1 MSIRWRG
8 RDGRPK
14 EQVANAWNSYVD
26 LTPASDAPADAV
38 EAAWLPMQAGQEI
51 PLIGE
56 DREQVRKDDPDESW
70 SR

>member
-1 MSIRWRG
+1 MTIRWRG
-8 RDGRPK
+8 RDYRPK
-14 EQVANAWNSYVD
+14 EQVANAWDSAVN

-38 EAAWLPMQAGQEI
+38 KSGWAAFLPGQST

-56 DREQVRKDDPDESW
+56 DREQVQREDPDQYW

>member
-26 LTPASDAPADAV
+26 LTPANDALADAV
-38 EAAWLPMQAGQEI
+38 KAAWSAMQSGQEI

-56 DREQVRKDDPDESW
+56 DREQVRKDDPDEFW